1 VYKRQPF
8 GLAVIESLYFGCP
21 IFCTPYGALPEIVT
35 SDCGVLSNHEEA
47 LVESVKNQS
56 FDLKACHARSVD
68 FFNAARM
75 TDSYLSVYEQV
86 LDGDFLNQNNP
97 SMRESA
103 VRLPW
108 FSC

>member
-1 VYKRQPF
+1 
-8 GLAVIESLYFGCP
+8 L
-21 IFCTPYGALPEIVT
+21 
-35 SDCGVLSNHEEA
+35 D
-47 LVESVKNQS
+47 ESVKNQS

-75 TDSYLSVYEQV
+75 TESYLSVYEQV